1 MSLPYISGVHALHCL
16 YDKGWPACSG
26 QFLYMAHCHVYC
38 RSAFYFCSK
47 HCGQHLFNIKSVFSQ
62 FLPSWGG
69 LEQSVLV
76 TFAAR
81 LCGSRCICYQRTL
94 DPRELLKWKGLG
106 FMMWSQFLGELICQI
121 SWWEV
126 LSPALAGVCSAFKHV
141 SSPCWTWIRNWDCF
155 LTASK

>member
-1 MSLPYISGVHALHCL
+1 MWLCVCVCMSLPYISGVHALHCL

-81 LCGSRCICYQRTL
+81 LCGSRCICYQRML

-106 FMMWSQFLGELICQI
+106 FMMWSQFLGGINLSDQLMRSTVPCP
-121 SWWEV
+121 SRCV
-126 LSPALAGVCSAFKHV
+126 L
-141 SSPCWTWIRNWDCF
+141 CF
-155 LTASK
+155 